1 MEKAKSKKGNIKKT
15 KKTINKL
22 SYSDL
27 TVLEIEQ
34 ELKREKYRSKY
45 VKVLMSTVYTL
56 IIVASVAALIAT
68 LVMPV
73 LQISGS
79 SMSPTLHEGE
89 IVISVKTKKFD
100 TGDIIAFYHGN
111 KILVKRVV
119 AESGDWVN
127 ITDNGNV
134 YIDEKLLNEPYI
146 NKKSFGNIDIEFP
159 YQVPEGTYFV
169 LGDDRETSIDSRNT
183 AIGTITKENI
193 IGKVIFKV
201 WPINHVGI
209 VK

>member
-1 MEKAKSKKGNIKKT
+1 MSKGKSKKSDIKKT
-15 KKTINKL
+15 KTTKNKL
-22 SYSDL
+22 SYNDLKVSD
-27 TVLEIEQ
+27 IEQ
-34 ELKREKYRSKY
+34 ELKREKYKSRY

-56 IIVASVAALIAT
+56 IIVASFAALIAT

-79 SMSPTLHEGE
+79 SMSPTLREGE
-89 IVISVKTKKFD
+89 IAISIKSKKFD
-100 TGDIIAFYHGN
+100 TGDVIAFYHGN
-111 KILVKRVV
+111 KILVKRVI

-146 NKKSFGNIDIEFP
+146 NKKSFGNTDIEFP
-159 YQVPEGTYFV
+159 YQVPESTYFV

-183 AIGTITKENI
+183 TIGTITKENI

-201 WPINHVGI
+201 WPINRVGI

>member
-1 MEKAKSKKGNIKKT
+1 MDKVKNKKSNIKKT
-15 KKTINKL
+15 RKTENKL
-22 SYSDL
+22 NYSDL
-27 TVLEIEQ
+27 TVSDIER
-34 ELKREKYRSKY
+34 ELKREKYKSKY
-45 VKVLMSTVYTL
+45 VNVLMSTVYTL
-56 IIVASVAALIAT
+56 IIIASVAALIAT
-68 LVMPV
+68 FVMPV

-89 IVISVKTKKFD
+89 IVISFKTKKFD
-100 TGDIIAFYHGN
+100 CGDVIAFYHGN
-111 KILVKRVV
+111 KILVKRVI
-119 AESGDWVN
+119 AQSGDWVN

-146 NKKSFGNIDIEFP
+146 DIKKIGNTDIEFP

-169 LGDDRETSIDSRNT
+169 LGDDREMSIDSRNT
-183 AIGTITKENI
+183 TIGTITKENI

>member
-1 MEKAKSKKGNIKKT
+1 MEKAKNKKSDIKKV
-15 KKTINKL
+15 KKTLNKI

-27 TVLEIEQ
+27 SVIEIEQ
-34 ELKREKYRSKY
+34 ELKREKYKSKY

-89 IVISVKTKKFD
+89 IVISVKSKNFD
-100 TGDIIAFYHGN
+100 TGDVIAFYHGN
-111 KILVKRVV
+111 KILVKRVI

-134 YIDEKLLNEPYI
+134 YIDEKLLNESYV
-146 NKKSFGNIDIEFP
+146 NKKSFGNTDIKFP

-183 AIGTITKENI
+183 IIGTIAKENI

>member
-1 MEKAKSKKGNIKKT
+1 MNKVKNKKT
-15 KKTINKL
+15 VSKL
-22 SYSDL
+22 NYSDL
-27 TVLEIEQ
+27 TVSEIEQ
-34 ELKREKYRSKY
+34 ELKRENYKLKY

-56 IIVASVAALIAT
+56 IIVASFAALIAT

-134 YIDEKLLNEPYI
+134 YVDEKLLNEPYI
-146 NKKSFGNIDIEFP
+146 NKKSFGNTDIEFP

-183 AIGTITKENI
+183 IIGTITKENI

-201 WPINHVGI
+201 WPINHVGV